1 MELATIDMPVDEAR
15 KAFEEYRAAVRERHD
30 EEDEQIMR
38 GYKVLAEGQQVLNL
52 PKTLKAG
59 GVTAI
64 TVMDRWDR
72 RKFYDVTVPK
82 LAVARAN
89 RTTVWTWGVNEQGAC
104 TMQTK
109 RDPHT
114 NNRFDVLRVADG
126 TFEAGTRDH
135 SANWQPRI
143 RAVVPNVPPR
153 LRPRVGMHNCHV
165 LFEAEWG
172 LDPEPPVD
180 PALLRHIGGDLYAV
194 IAVWDLT
201 ELERAV
207 LAGR

>member
-1 MELATIDMPVDEAR
+1 MELATIDMPVDEAQR
-15 KAFEEYRAAVRERHD
+15 LFEEYRDAVRARHN

-38 GYKVLAEGQQVLNL
+38 GYKVLAKGQQVLNL
-52 PKTLKAG
+52 SQTLKAG
-59 GVTAI
+59 GVTDLNI
-64 TVMDRWDR
+64 RHRWQRNDRVN
-72 RKFYDVTVPK
+72 VTVPN

-89 RTTVWTWGVNEQGAC
+89 RTTVWTNGVSQNGDC

-109 RDPHT
+109 RDPHV
-114 NNRFDVLRVADG
+114 NNRFDVTRFAQG
-126 TFEAGTRDH
+126 TFEAGTSDDW
-135 SANWQPRI
+135 SNSPRI

-153 LRPRVGMHNCHV
+153 LRPRSGLGNFHI

-180 PALLRHIGGDLYAV
+180 PALLKHIGGDLYAV
-194 IAVWDLT
+194 VATWDLT

-207 LAGR
+207 LAGSR

>member
-1 MELATIDMPVDEAR
+1 MDLATIDMPVEEAQQ
-15 KAFEEYRAAVRERHD
+15 AFEEYRAAVRERHD
-30 EEDEQIMR
+30 QEDEQIMC
-38 GYKVLAEGQQVLNL
+38 GYRVLAKGQQVLNL
-52 PKTLKAG
+52 PKTLRAG
-59 GVTAI
+59 GVDLL
-64 TVMDRWDR
+64 TVRSHWNR
-72 RKFYDVTVPK
+72 GESIDVTVPK

-89 RTTVWTWGVNEQGAC
+89 RTTVWTYGIGEEGRC

-109 RDPHT
+109 RDPHV
-114 NNRFDVLRVADG
+114 NNQFDVTRFPEG
-126 TFEAGTRDH
+126 TFEVGTADEWN
-135 SANWQPRI
+135 SVPRI

-153 LRPRVGMHNCHV
+153 LRPRAGLGNFHV

-180 PALLRHIGGDLYAV
+180 PALLKHIGGDLYAV

-207 LAGR
+207 LAGRS